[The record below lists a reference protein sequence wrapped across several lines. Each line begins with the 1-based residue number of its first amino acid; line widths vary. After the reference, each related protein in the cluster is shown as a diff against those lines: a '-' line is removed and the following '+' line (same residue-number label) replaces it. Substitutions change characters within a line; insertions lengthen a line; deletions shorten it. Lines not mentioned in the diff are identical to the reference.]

1 MPSLNMQTNSHAML
15 NALKLSELLAK
26 NVDPQLYPRML

>member
-1 MPSLNMQTNSHAML
+1 ML

-26 NVDPQLYPRML
+26 NVDPQLYPRILYVVPVGS